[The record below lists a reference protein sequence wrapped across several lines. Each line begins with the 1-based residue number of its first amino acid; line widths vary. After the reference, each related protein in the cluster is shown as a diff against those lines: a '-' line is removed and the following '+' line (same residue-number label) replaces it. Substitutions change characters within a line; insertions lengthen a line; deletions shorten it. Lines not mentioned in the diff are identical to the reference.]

1 MPESVKSVHG
11 LLIFTIKSFS
21 ISCMH
26 NWVNANYW
34 KVLSNCLESM
44 KSMFAT
50 WEYKTG
56 WVLLTQFPLFSCQL
70 LTNVKDMD
78 KPKKRWRAVYE
89 IYCSYCQGS
98 ILERLAKTSD
108 WKTDW
113 TQADDKERW
122 FQLSDS
128 IDLWTPLFT
137 GTMHNALPTALTTF
151 NDLFW
156 KADSLT

>member
-1 MPESVKSVHG
+1 MIGKYTIDLPESVKSVHG

-98 ILERLAKTSD
+98 ILERLAKTSQLD
-108 WKTDW
+108 WLDTSRWQGKVISTFWQHWLMNHTIDW
-113 TQADDKERW
+113 DYAQC
-122 FQLSDS
+122 
-128 IDLWTPLFT
+128 
-137 GTMHNALPTALTTF
+137 LTYSTNYF
-151 NDLFW
+151 
-156 KADSLT
+156 